1 VRRRRRIRR
10 PASVRIAGVAK
21 AVLKRHWAPGEAAFQ
36 RLLAWFDQGTD
47 TQGERYLE
55 IRDRLVHYFA
65 RRNCLRPDDLAD
77 ETLNRVARRL
87 EEAGA
92 IDDVVPAQYC
102 YIVAKFVLLES
113 LRQRARE
120 TEVAWSDN
128 GADVAGKLTA
138 EEAIDAR
145 ERTFACLERC
155 LEACTPAERELIV
168 EYYRTPSGKPSEQR
182 KQLAAR
188 LGVTANS
195 LTIRACRIR
204 GRLETCVRAC
214 CEQ

>member
-1 VRRRRRIRR
+1 M
-10 PASVRIAGVAK
+10 PK
-21 AVLKRHWAPGEAAFQ
+21 PDLKRHWAPGEASFH
-36 RLLAWFDQGTD
+36 RLLAWLDEGTD

-55 IRDRLVHYFA
+55 IRDRLVRYFA

-113 LRQRARE
+113 LRQRTRE
-120 TEVAWSDN
+120 AEVAWGDN
-128 GADVAGKLTA
+128 DADVLEKWTTQ
-138 EEAIDAR
+138 ETPESR

-155 LEACTPAERELIV
+155 LEACTPAERQLIV
-168 EYYRTPSGKPSEQR
+168 DYYRTSSGKASQQR
-182 KQLAAR
+182 KELAAR
-188 LGVTANS
+188 LGVTTNS
-195 LTIRACRIR
+195 LAIRACRIR
-204 GRLETCVRAC
+204 SRLEACVRAC
-214 CEQ
+214 CNR

>member
-1 VRRRRRIRR
+1 MPKRD
-10 PASVRIAGVAK
+10 
-21 AVLKRHWAPGEAAFQ
+21 LKPTWEPGEATFH
-36 RLLAWFDQGTD
+36 RLLAWLDEGTD

-87 EEAGA
+87 EETGG
-92 IDDVVPAQYC
+92 IDNVVPAQYC

-113 LRQRARE
+113 FRQRARE
-120 TEVAWSDN
+120 TQVHHGDGEPEPPGRLRTDDTLES
-128 GADVAGKLTA
+128 
-138 EEAIDAR
+138 R

-155 LEACTPAERELIV
+155 LDECTPAERRLIL
-168 EYYRTPSGKPSEQR
+168 EYYRTPTGKASDQR
-182 KQLAAR
+182 KELAAS

-195 LTIRACRIR
+195 LAIRASRIR
-204 GRLETCVRAC
+204 SRLEDCVRAC
-214 CEQ
+214 RGNDTTG